1 MAKIALIEINNFHD
15 ECLYSHI
22 LFLKSDGNHVTLICN
37 QKLKSRVENFPA
49 DEFVFLNLDSKIRKY
64 ISWFLVRR
72 TILKQKISKV
82 ILNTAEKNI
91 YKLLLLPFPRS
102 VEFIGV
108 VHNIQKIKNSR
119 KQNLIISK
127 LDKILT
133 LGKFIFRNLQEEKL
147 THKKANYYYPIF
159 FEEHPQII
167 QKPANEI
174 WITIPG
180 IIDFRKRD
188 NQRIHGCHIPK
199 NVKII
204 MLGRPVGEEACEFLK
219 QLKNHPTAAQFI
231 TFDNFISPDL
241 FHSYIRESDYIL
253 PLIHQNTE
261 SFSDYLRYK
270 ISGSYNLA
278 FAYKIP
284 LLLDESLKEIEDF
297 AGNAIFYR
305 PDELCG
311 LFKELKPEK
320 DIFYKNPEL
329 TFEHQKENYLNFIF
343 DRNESN

>member
-1 MAKIALIEINNFHD
+1 MVKIALIEINNFHD

-22 LFLKSDGNHVTLICN
+22 LFLKSGEHHVTLICN
-37 QKLKSRVENFPA
+37 QKLRTRVENFPA
-49 DEFVFLNLDSKIRKY
+49 DDIVFLNMNSKIKKY
-64 ISWFLVRR
+64 KNWFLIRKI
-72 TILKQKISKV
+72 ILKQKISKV

-91 YKLLLLPFPRS
+91 YKLLMLPFPRS
-102 VEFIGV
+102 VEFIGT
-108 VHNIQKIKNSR
+108 VHNVQKIKNSR
-119 KQNLIISK
+119 KQRLIISK

-133 LGKFIFRNLQEEKL
+133 LGKFIYRNLKEEKL
-147 THKKANYYYPIF
+147 VTQKANYYYPIF

-167 QKPANEI
+167 QKPRNEI

-180 IIDFRKRD
+180 IIDFKKRD
-188 NQRIHGCHIPK
+188 NQRVHDCPIPE

-204 MLGRPVGEEACEFLK
+204 MLGRPVSEEACEFLK
-219 QLKNHPTAAQFI
+219 QLKNHPTAQQFI
-231 TFDNFISPDL
+231 TFDGFIPPDL

-253 PLIHQNTE
+253 PLIHENTE

-297 AGNAIFYR
+297 KGNAIFYQ
-305 PDELCG
+305 PENLCEL
-311 LFKELKPEK
+311 FRELKPEK
-320 DIFYKNPEL
+320 NIFFKNPEL
-329 TFEHQKENYLNFIF
+329 TFEYQKENYLNFIF
-343 DRNESN
+343 DRNGSD